1 MVGGEIVFGIDDA
14 IAAGLKVLDK
24 FIPDPAAK
32 AQAEAA
38 LRDSLQKWD
47 AQQTAVNAVEAQNP
61 SLFVSGW
68 RPAVGWVC
76 ATALAWTFIVQPVV
90 TFTLSQFGQI
100 VTLPALETGDLM
112 PILLGMLGL
121 GGMRSWEK
129 VKGVAAK

>member
-1 MVGGEIVFGIDDA
+1 MFGVDDA

-38 LRDSLQKWD
+38 LRSSLQQWD
-47 AQQTAVNAVEAQNP
+47 AQQNKINEVEAQSS
-61 SLFVSGW
+61 SLFVAGW
-68 RPAVGWVC
+68 RPCVGWVC
-76 ATALAWTFIVQPVV
+76 CAALSWTYILQPIAAFALAQFGYLTALPR
-90 TFTLSQFGQI
+90 LDMG
-100 VTLPALETGDLM
+100 EMM

-121 GGMRSWEK
+121 GGLRSWEK

>member
-1 MVGGEIVFGIDDA
+1 MFGVDDA

-38 LRDSLQKWD
+38 LRSSLQQWD

-76 ATALAWTFIVQPVV
+76 CAALAWTFIFQPILA
-90 TFTLSQFGQI
+90 FGFAQAGQI
-100 VTLPALETGDLM
+100 IALPALETGDLM